1 MNGPIVILYVNLIT
15 KILLLQFQNQL
26 RIIRQF
32 LPNMTLLAEIIS
44 FSDICGLFYN

>member
-1 MNGPIVILYVNLIT
+1 MNGQIVILYVNLIT
-15 KILLLQFQNQL
+15 TILFLYFQNQL
-26 RIIRQF
+26 RAMRQF